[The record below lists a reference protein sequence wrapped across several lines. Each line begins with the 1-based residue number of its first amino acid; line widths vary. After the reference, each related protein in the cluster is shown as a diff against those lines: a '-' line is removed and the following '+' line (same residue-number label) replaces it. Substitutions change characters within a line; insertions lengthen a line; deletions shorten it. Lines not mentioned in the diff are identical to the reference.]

1 MLLAIDIGN
10 TNVTLG
16 VFQGEELL
24 ATWRLATDTNRLPDE
39 YGLLLLNML
48 PIKGVSPRTSTAS
61 LSAALCLL

>member
-16 VFQGEELL
+16 VFQGEDLL
-24 ATWRLATDTNRLPDE
+24 ATWRLATDTHRLPDE

-48 PIKGVSPRTSTAS
+48 PIKGVSPTGHR
-61 LSAALCLL
+61 